1 MLIIY
6 GFWRFLKNQLIIE
19 NTFVK
24 QMSIFFYIWYFDRI
38 SANSKLSQQRSFVH
52 PQFFQNFGFSS
63 WAICRVFT
71 CQTWVRYIWCIYVQ
85 KFLHH
90 HFGQAERGATWSKCL
105 IFCGAQLSNSQLWG
119 GAGKNQNIFWKA
131 QASVVMWFTKTES
144 SL

>member
-1 MLIIY
+1 MRIL
-6 GFWRFLKNQLIIE
+6 RNQLTIE

-24 QMSIFFYIWYFDRI
+24 QMSIFFNLWYFDRI

-105 IFCGAQLSNSQLWG
+105 FFWRAQLSSSQLCTQG
-119 GAGKNQNIFWKA
+119 QNLSWAELKGWFLCI
-131 QASVVMWFTKTES
+131 SVYNSFIIDI
-144 SL
+144 